1 MLIGKLWLTRCYCY
15 LIVNLQCIR
24 ISISIF
30 FSRLRILF
38 LSTSNFVFVDFN
50 YCFVSISNIV
60 FVGFEY
66 FSRFRNF
73 VISITFRILDLV
85 FAHVDSFIPFGITFV
100 FWTSYF
106 NDVDILSA
114 TKRHRIQCH
123 ATLNANPSGV
133 LTVLG

>member
-114 TKRHRIQCH
+114 TERHRIQCH